1 VAPVVVHDLRC
12 GRRVRH
18 RLIAARR
25 RGPPGWRRRRRAGD
39 FRVRLTYISAMLRIS
54 GANWIHEI
62 KHDGYRRN
70 LAKFATH
77 ADARARP

>member
-1 VAPVVVHDLRC
+1 
-12 GRRVRH
+12 
-18 RLIAARR
+18 
-25 RGPPGWRRRRRAGD
+25 
-39 FRVRLTYISAMLRIS
+39 MLRIS